1 MKKTGIIIAIIV
13 GVILIWGIGTY
24 NGFVKKQEA
33 MTTAWGQVE
42 NVYQRRADLVPNL
55 VALVKNYTEYEQ
67 GTLIAVTEARAK
79 AAKATINT
87 ENFDENEFANFE
99 TAQNELGNSLNRLIV
114 SVENYPDLKANEEY
128 LTLQAQLAGCENR
141 IQTERER
148 FNETAKVYNQSVR
161 CTVGKFNTCEVN
173 TFIAVIVTDI
183 RLEFLERRIVLGGID
198 LGLRL
203 VKKRVM
209 PTSGKCHDTHYHS
222 K

>member
-13 GVILIWGIGTY
+13 GLILIWGIGAY

-55 VALVKNYTEYEQ
+55 VALVKNYAEYEQ

-79 AAKATINT
+79 KAAAATVNIENYT
-87 ENFDENEFANFE
+87 ENDLKDFQA
-99 TAQNELGNSLNRLIV
+99 AQDELGSSLNRLIV

-141 IQTERER
+141 ILTERQR
-148 FNETAKVYNQSVR
+148 FNEAAKAYNQSIR
-161 CTVGKFNTCEVN
+161 KFPRNLIANMFGFEKRPYFEADEGAEVVPE
-173 TFIAVIVTDI
+173 TF
-183 RLEFLERRIVLGGID
+183 
-198 LGLRL
+198 
-203 VKKRVM
+203 
-209 PTSGKCHDTHYHS
+209 
-222 K
+222 

>member
-1 MKKTGIIIAIIV
+1 MKKTGIIIAILV
-13 GVILIWGIGTY
+13 GVILIWGVGTY

-55 VALVKNYTEYEQ
+55 VAVVKNYTEYEQ

-79 AAKATINT
+79 AVNATVNT

-99 TAQNELGNSLNRLIV
+99 SAQDELGNSLNRLIV

-141 IQTERER
+141 ILTERER
-148 FNETAKVYNQSVR
+148 FNEAAKAYNQSIR
-161 CTVGKFNTCEVN
+161 KFPNNIIAKMFGFEKRAYFEADAEAEKVPK
-173 TFIAVIVTDI
+173 TF
-183 RLEFLERRIVLGGID
+183 
-198 LGLRL
+198 
-203 VKKRVM
+203 
-209 PTSGKCHDTHYHS
+209 
-222 K
+222 